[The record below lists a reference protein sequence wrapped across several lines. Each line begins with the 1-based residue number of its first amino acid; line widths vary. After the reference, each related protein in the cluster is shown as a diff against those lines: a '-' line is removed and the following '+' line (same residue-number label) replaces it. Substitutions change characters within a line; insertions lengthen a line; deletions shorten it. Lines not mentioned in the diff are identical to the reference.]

1 MTDRAFGRGG
11 SPERRSRNLAYFAT
25 GIEPQAEELRAA
37 LADIGSDLRLLVISD
52 HWPAAAKKRRGKAR
66 KQSDADIHMDF
77 TAAGFLEIPLSFK
90 TVLARISEWVAALPP
105 EPGAD
110 NSALLI
116 DMSWVLATN
125 SATAN
130 FETWMEI
137 VEKLSAGLN
146 MAVVSLYNRR
156 LMIDEQLLTAL
167 RGHPEILAPDG
178 IHPNPHWL
186 PARLLTRGTL
196 RQQVDHWLNAISPE
210 FAPPTDGAEIHAAEG
225 ADPMWLLRKAAE
237 EPSIAGFEARDR
249 WKIRCFGRLRVY
261 RNDGSQV
268 IWDSP
273 GGATRKTKTLFAY
286 LLQKGGEGASAD
298 ELADLLWPEASRL
311 EAARNRLYHTVR
323 YLRHALGDGGEKSG
337 DAYLIRDSSRYV
349 LVPPD
354 KSWLDIST
362 FEQLC
367 RQSTTHIKAGA
378 PDEAM
383 ICLQAADRLYTGDL
397 FADIPAEYA
406 DDNERDWC
414 WSKRYWL
421 REMFF
426 KVQQTAA
433 SIYRQRQDYSAAL
446 AHCQKA
452 LAIDP
457 LCEIAHEEA
466 MRVFSAQGRMEAVD
480 RQFKLYI
487 DSLAHFDDRPK
498 SAVLKATY
506 EALKAGKAA

>member
-1 MTDRAFGRGG
+1 MADGRDRNIAMFSAGL
-11 SPERRSRNLAYFAT
+11 ER
-25 GIEPQAEELRAA
+25 QAKDLTTAIGH
-37 LADIGSDLRLLVISD
+37 LADEPEILAVSD
-52 HWPAAAKKRRGKAR
+52 HWRPIRRKGSRGKAAG
-66 KQSDADIHMDF
+66 QPLLSF
-77 TAAGFLEIPLSFK
+77 QEAGFLDSPISFR
-90 TVLARISEWVAALPP
+90 TVYSRISSWVSTAGKDKSGRTKVLV
-105 EPGAD
+105 
-110 NSALLI
+110 I
-116 DMSWVLATN
+116 DMSWALATN

-130 FETWMEI
+130 FETWVEI
-137 VEKLSAGLN
+137 VDVLSRETGV
-146 MAVVSLYNRR
+146 AVLSLYNRN
-156 LMIDEQLLTAL
+156 LMIDEQMLTAL
-167 RGHPEILAPDG
+167 RGHPRILSTAG
-178 IHPNPHWL
+178 IRENPHWL
-186 PARLLTRGTL
+186 PPMLLTRGTL
-196 RQQVDHWLNAISPE
+196 RQQVDHWLAALSPDL
-210 FAPPTDGAEIHAAEG
+210 APGSDGAQIHAAEG
-225 ADPMWLLRKAAE
+225 ADPMWLLRRAAE
-237 EPSIAGFEARDR
+237 EPAIAGLEARDR
-249 WKIRCFGRLRVY
+249 WKIRCLGRLRVY
-261 RNDGSQV
+261 RNNGSQI
-268 IWDSP
+268 IWDTP

-286 LLQKGGEGASAD
+286 LLQKGGDGASAD
-298 ELADLLWPEASRL
+298 ELADLLWPEAASA

-323 YLRHALGDGGEKSG
+323 YLREALGQGAEKSG
-337 DAYLIRDSSRYV
+337 SGYLIRDSSRYV

-367 RQSTTHIKAGA
+367 RQSTTHMNAGA

-426 KVQQTAA
+426 KVQRNAA

-466 MRVFSAQGRMEAVD
+466 MRIFAAQGRQEAID

-487 DSLAHFDDRPK
+487 DSLSHFDDRPK
-498 SAVLKATY
+498 SAGLKATY
-506 EALKAGKAA
+506 QALKAGKPA